1 MTLNPQVLWKAFLSG
16 LSYAPVTIKLT
27 IIVLIFGIVIGGL
40 VAIARFYKVPVLSQ
54 ILAFVVTTYQG
65 VPVMVALVLFNL
77 IFLTQYQSFA
87 AFFHIHKDISQV
99 NVIYVAYFA
108 LILSMSC
115 SISETIRAS
124 LMSIDKS
131 QFEAGYTIGLTKRQT
146 FIRII
151 VPQIVPTLIP
161 MLMNQI
167 VGTIKGSNLI
177 SQIGVTEVMVAAL
190 VPCVATYSYLEGY
203 LAAALVYWL
212 ITLMFEIVFKII
224 EKNSGKFR
232 KAAVQ

>member
-1 MTLNPQVLWKAFLSG
+1 MTINPKILWNAFLAG

-27 IIVLIFGIVIGGL
+27 IIVLIFATIIGGL
-40 VAIARFYKVPVLSQ
+40 VAIVRFYKVPVLSQ
-54 ILAFVVTTYQG
+54 IFAFLITTYQG

-99 NVIYVAYFA
+99 NVIYVAYLV
-108 LILSMSC
+108 LILSESC
-115 SISETIRAS
+115 FISETIRGA
-124 LMSIDKS
+124 LNGIDKS

-146 FIRII
+146 FVRII
-151 VPQIVPTLIP
+151 IPQIIPTLIP
-161 MLMNQI
+161 MIMNQV

-212 ITLMFEIVFKII
+212 ITIMFEIIFKII
-224 EKNSGKFR
+224 EKKSGKFR